1 LLIFLAE
8 QKSVEKQADTKSSP
22 QAKAER
28 VRSVRAMAGFSR
40 REIEENYGINGN
52 TLSGWERGIHTG
64 LSKKGAIQLIEMLKD
79 KNIACTLDWLLHGIG
94 SGPKQLSTASDES
107 NAIDAGSEI
116 RSIHEEF
123 SVFRKYH
130 SQTLDLIVQD
140 STMAPFFNIGDYVMG
155 IQHKQSFQKYIGLDC
170 IVELTN
176 GEILL
181 RKLAKGKV
189 DNRFSLICTNLDPNS
204 LEQNRYDVE
213 IESLAPVIFIRKVEE
228 NLLSLAG
235 AK

>member
-1 LLIFLAE
+1 
-8 QKSVEKQADTKSSP
+8 VEKQQDTKSSP

-40 REIEENYGINGN
+40 REMQEKYGINGN

-64 LSKKGAIQLIEMLKD
+64 LSKKGALQLIEMLKD

-94 SGPKQLSTASDES
+94 SGPQQLSGSSANFIE
-107 NAIDAGSEI
+107 IDADTEKK
-116 RSIHEEF
+116 SIHEEIA
-123 SVFRKYH
+123 VFRKH
-130 SQTLDLIVQD
+130 HPNTMDLIVQD
-140 STMAPFFNIGDYVMG
+140 NTMTPSFNKGDYAMG
-155 IQHKQSFQKYIGLDC
+155 IRHKQSFHKYIGLDC
-170 IVELTN
+170 IVELAN

-181 RKLAKGKV
+181 RKLAKGRE

-204 LEQNRYDVE
+204 LAQNRYDIE
-213 IESLAPVIFIRKVEE
+213 IVSLAPVIFIRKIEA
-228 NLLSLAG
+228 NLLVLTV

>member
-1 LLIFLAE
+1 MGSIG
-8 QKSVEKQADTKSSP
+8 QKSVEKQVDTKSSP

-40 REIEENYGINGN
+40 REIEEKYGINGN

-64 LSKKGAIQLIEMLKD
+64 LSKKGALQLIAMLKD

-94 SGPKQLSTASDES
+94 SGPQQLFGSSADCVE
-107 NAIDAGSEI
+107 IDADSEI
-116 RSIHEEF
+116 SSIHEEIA
-123 SVFRKYH
+123 VFRKRH
-130 SQTLDLIVQD
+130 PNTLDLIVQD
-140 STMAPFFNIGDYVMG
+140 HSMTPCFNKGDYVIG
-155 IQHKQSFQKYIGLDC
+155 IQHKQSFHKYIGLDC
-170 IVELTN
+170 IVELVN

-181 RKLAKGKV
+181 RKLAKGREN
-189 DNRFSLICTNLDPNS
+189 NRFSLICTNLDPNS

-213 IESLAPVIFIRKVEE
+213 IASLAPVIFIRRIEE
-228 NLLSLAG
+228 HLLSLTG